1 MDTTN
6 ISQKR
11 VAIIG
16 TGPAGMSTL
25 VAFKK
30 AQQAGEA
37 VPELVAFEKQ
47 DQPGGLWN
55 YTWRTGLDE
64 FGQPVHSSMYQQ
76 LFSNAPKELLEYRDY
91 THMDHFGKPVSSYP
105 PRESLH
111 DYIIARFD
119 KYQCRDQIRT
129 NTVVTHISF
138 SDDTQKF
145 TVQSQHLKDKTE
157 SSEEFDYVI
166 CATGHFWKPKMPYVE
181 GFEDFRGRIMHSHE
195 VRNAEDFKDLRVLV
209 VGTSYS
215 AEDIA
220 SMIWKNGGKHIVTSY
235 RTKPFPFTWP
245 DDKFTVKPLIK
256 SLKGQTATFADGS
269 TEQIDA
275 VVMCTGYQHDITFME
290 KKLRLTTGT
299 QLYADQNYKNVL
311 WQSNPKLMYLGMH
324 DQTWT
329 LPLFDTQAWYCR
341 DVVLGK
347 IVLPPAEERQ
357 KNIDEWITKMR
368 AIDGK
373 KAMVEFHGAYIE
385 DMQAATDYPNI
396 DTEAQIKIFIEWVTN
411 KYSNIMTF
419 RDQVHTST
427 ITNVTGAAPKTPWL
441 QQFDTSKE
449 QFLENH

>member
-1 MDTTN
+1 
-6 ISQKR
+6 
-11 VAIIG
+11 
-16 TGPAGMSTL
+16 
-25 VAFKK
+25 
-30 AQQAGEA
+30 
-37 VPELVAFEKQ
+37 
-47 DQPGGLWN
+47 
-55 YTWRTGLDE
+55 
-64 FGQPVHSSMYQQ
+64 
-76 LFSNAPKELLEYRDY
+76 
-91 THMDHFGKPVSSYP
+91 
-105 PRESLH
+105 
-111 DYIIARFD
+111 
-119 KYQCRDQIRT
+119 
-129 NTVVTHISF
+129 
-138 SDDTQKF
+138 
-145 TVQSQHLKDKTE
+145 
-157 SSEEFDYVI
+157 
-166 CATGHFWKPKMPYVE
+166 
-181 GFEDFRGRIMHSHE
+181 
-195 VRNAEDFKDLRVLV
+195 
-209 VGTSYS
+209 
-215 AEDIA
+215 
-220 SMIWKNGGKHIVTSY
+220 
-235 RTKPFPFTWP
+235 
-245 DDKFTVKPLIK
+245 
-256 SLKGQTATFADGS
+256 
-269 TEQIDA
+269 
-275 VVMCTGYQHDITFME
+275 MCTGYQHDITFME

-299 QLYADQNYKNVL
+299 QLYADQNYKNVI

-427 ITNVTGAAPKTPWL
+427 ITNVTGAPPKTPWL